1 MNLYAKLQLAKTE
14 EDVKDAYLKALGL
27 KGFSK
32 NLIDIQTKEIWFE
45 AKDGYKHSTYQMFTQ
60 QLHYVQQ
67 ALKKGEEVR
76 LIGFGTFVVTNRPA
90 SDGRNP
96 RTGAAI
102 RIPATRL
109 PKFRAGKQLK
119 EAVAK

>member
-1 MNLYAKLQLAKTE
+1 MNKSDLIAKVASASNLTKT
-14 EDVKDAYLKALGL
+14 DAEKA
-27 KGFSK
+27 
-32 NLIDIQTKEIWFE
+32 IDATFRSI
-45 AKDGYKHSTYQMFTQ
+45 TQ
-60 QLHYVQQ
+60 S
-67 ALKKGEEVR
+67 LKKGEEVR
-76 LIGFGTFVVTNRPA
+76 LIGFGTFVIQNRAA
-90 SDGRNP
+90 SNGRNP